1 MKEYAFDEIEAQHQ
15 EHHGLHANTLNTFEM
30 LSQSVAG
37 IAPCAAMA
45 TGPALVALN
54 AGDSVMYS
62 YLASMAVML
71 LVGWLVLQYAR
82 RQGSEGTLL
91 SYIKSA
97 LGPAVAFVGAIA
109 LAFGYLMIAVVCVAG
124 FIVYLAPLL
133 TVFGIDPENHGYQI
147 TTTVIVMVLA
157 AAVMIVGV
165 HLSTRAAMVL
175 EAFSVLAILAVMFA
189 VLFKHGVSSVPLAPK
204 DLGISGVA
212 GGMVLAILSFV
223 GFESAANLG
232 VEAKDPAHS
241 VPRAVIGSALIVGV
255 LFSFSALAQLSGF
268 GSGAAVSQSAA
279 PLNDLAEAGGVG
291 WMGYLV
297 DLGAVASFFACITG
311 SLNAGSRLMFEI
323 ARDGFLPTSFGSAHK
338 VRMTPHRSIILL
350 STVCAVVS
358 IVLMLALDS
367 IIDVL
372 GVAGTVGTFGY
383 MLAYIMMA
391 FGIIWY
397 MRRRRESVLL
407 PAVVGVIAGTAL
419 LYVMYK
425 NIEAATE
432 PPYSLLH
439 WVFLGVVVLATG
451 WYFVGKSVNRN
462 AGVHFQPMGEQP
474 VNEEHANF

>member
-1 MKEYAFDEIEAQHQ
+1 MKEYALDEASAPHSEHT
-15 EHHGLHANTLNTFEM
+15 EHHGLHANTLNTFE
-30 LSQSVAG
+30 LLAQSVAG

-62 YLASMAVML
+62 YIASMVVML
-71 LVGWLVLQYAR
+71 LIGWLVLQYAK
-82 RQGSEGTLL
+82 RQGPEGTLL

-97 LGPAVAFVGAIA
+97 LGPVAAFVGAIS

-133 TVFGIDPENHGYQI
+133 AFVGVDPENTTYQLVV
-147 TTTVIVMVLA
+147 TVIIMVLA
-157 AAVMIVGV
+157 AMVMIVGV

-175 EAFSVLAILAVMFA
+175 EVLSVIAILVVLLA
-189 VLFKHGVSSVPLAPK
+189 VLVKHGISSVPIAPK
-204 DLGISGVA
+204 DFGLSGVT

-241 VPRAVIGSALIVGV
+241 VPRAVIGSAIIVGL
-255 LFSFSALAQLSGF
+255 LFSFSAMAQLSGF
-268 GSGAAVSQSAA
+268 GSGAAVSESAA
-279 PLNDLAEAGGVG
+279 PLNDLANAGGVG

-297 DLGAVASFFACITG
+297 DVGAVLSFFACITG

-323 ARDGFLPTSFGSAHK
+323 ARDGFLPTSFGNAHR
-338 VRMTPHRSIILL
+338 VRMTPHRSIIML
-350 STVCAVVS
+350 STVCAGVS
-358 IVLMLALDS
+358 IVMMLGTSS
-367 IIDVL
+367 ILDVL
-372 GVAGTVGTFGY
+372 GVAGTIGTFGY

-397 MRRRRESVLL
+397 LRRRGASVVL
-407 PAVVGVIAGTAL
+407 PAIIGIIAGGAL

-432 PPYSLLH
+432 APYSYLH
-439 WVFLGVVVLATG
+439 WVFLGVVVLALV
-451 WYFVGKSVNRN
+451 WYLIGRSVNRQ
-462 AGVHFQPMGEQP
+462 AGQHAEPMGEES
-474 VNEEHANF
+474 VEAF